1 MKRNAFILAMLLLSS
16 GLYTAYADKTAFEP
30 ETREAPKLQQANI
43 SAPDFTFQDLDG
55 KTHKLSDFRGKT
67 VILNF
72 WASWCTPCVIEFP
85 QMLELA
91 SNNQKNTIFIF
102 LSLDSNERDIVRFLK
117 KYIKAPISGNVMVA
131 LDQDKLIS
139 QKLYQTYKIPETYLI
154 DPNQQI
160 KEKIIGAVDWSAPS
174 IFKKIIEE

>member
-102 LSLDSNERDIVRFLK
+102 LSLDSNEQDIVRFLK
-117 KYIKAPISGNVMVA
+117 KYIKVPISGNVMVA
-131 LDQDKLIS
+131 LDQNKLIS
-139 QKLYQTYKIPETYLI
+139 QKTL
-154 DPNQQI
+154 PNL
-160 KEKIIGAVDWSAPS
+160 
-174 IFKKIIEE
+174 